1 MHTFTANVQKMEL
14 SNSCSD
20 VPNGDGPLNFNL
32 TLSSDFPALS
42 QYQFSDQLQVQL
54 KLNFSLIP
62 NPNPKIPNQRIDS
75 INNMVDI
82 SNTLHTKWT
91 GGKSIQLAID
101 KVAVLQQVMER
112 IRSERFR
119 AQVKLVFNGVTAG
132 EWSPICES
140 PIFQPCLNSE

>member
-1 MHTFTANVQKMEL
+1 MEL

-20 VPNGDGPLNFNL
+20 VPNGDGPLNFIL

-75 INNMVDI
+75 INTMVNI
-82 SNTLHTKWT
+82 SNTLHTQWT
-91 GGKSIQLAID
+91 GGRSIQLAID
-101 KVAVLQQVMER
+101 RAAVPQQVKER
-112 IRSERFR
+112 IRSDDKERFR
-119 AQVKLVFNGVTAG
+119 AQVKLVFKGVTAG

-140 PIFQPCLNSE
+140 SILQPCLDSE